1 MFNSILYV
9 KDYLFFCISVYMSNI
24 SKLRTISIDPQYL
37 NISKKKIKQKP
48 IIASEININSNN
60 IKQLLLEKL
69 RQHKKSK
76 KNKGPMIQM
85 NTFDEQ
91 NTIKPQ
97 LIEKDKPVEV
107 TLLDKPKIEP
117 DEIKVCVETPKIE
130 PVESLEVCE
139 PFETKIQPD
148 KPYGVL
154 KNGTKPT
161 YKIWSKQEPEHAEPI
176 IEERE
181 IQRTFTLGKKNKSV
195 SVLIKNNKTR
205 RNNEE
210 SKINLKKTSLTTL
223 KNHLK
228 KNNLIKFG
236 TTAPSELLREMYENS
251 KLCGEISNNNP
262 TNIVHN
268 FKQS

>member
-1 MFNSILYV
+1 
-9 KDYLFFCISVYMSNI
+9 MSNI

-48 IIASEININSNN
+48 LIASEININSNN

-91 NTIKPQ
+91 NTIKPH
-97 LIEKDKPVEV
+97 LIEKDKPIEV
-107 TLLDKPKIEP
+107 LMMDKPE
-117 DEIKVCVETPKIE
+117 EITVCVETPKIE
-130 PVESLEVCE
+130 PVVESIELDES
-139 PFETKIQPD
+139 FENRIQPD

-161 YKIWSKQEPEHAEPI
+161 YKIWSKQEPKTVENI

-181 IQRTFTLGKKNKSV
+181 IQKTFILGKKNKSV

-236 TTAPSELLREMYENS
+236 TTAPTELLREMYENS

>member
-1 MFNSILYV
+1 
-9 KDYLFFCISVYMSNI
+9 MSNI
-24 SKLRTISIDPQYL
+24 SKLRTISIDPQFL

-48 IIASEININSNN
+48 MIASEININSNN

-76 KNKGPMIQM
+76 KNKGPLIQT

-97 LIEKDKPVEV
+97 LIEKDKPIEV
-107 TLLDKPKIEP
+107 TMLDKPVKVEPTEIE
-117 DEIKVCVETPKIE
+117 VCVETPKINI
-130 PVESLEVCE
+130 PVEESIEVCE
-139 PFETKIQPD
+139 SFENKIQPD

-161 YKIWSKQEPEHAEPI
+161 YKIWSKQEPEAYVEPI

-181 IQRTFTLGKKNKSV
+181 IQKTFILGKKNKSV

-205 RNNEE
+205 KQNEE

-236 TTAPSELLREMYENS
+236 TTAPSDLLREMYENS

-262 TNIVHN
+262 ANIVHN